1 MAAYLDI
8 LKQIIPQR
16 VYLWF
21 FVIIVASIIFAKTSS
36 GIFKYVQKAITVVAR
51 LPLGILALTYDFILK
66 LNNKEPLQY
75 YDTSNVLY
83 VGDGKFDLTQHL
95 ITEMSNND
103 NMLLDSSD
111 ELEEEGNLVILSRD
125 RSSLAEGSEQR
136 KKEKNK

>member
-8 LKQIIPQR
+8 LKQIIPHQ

-21 FVIIVASIIFAKTSS
+21 FVIMVAYTIFAKTSS
-36 GIFKYVQKAITVVAR
+36 GIFEYVQKAITVVAR
-51 LPLGILALTYDFILK
+51 LPLGILALTYNFILK

-83 VGDGKFDLTQHL
+83 VGDGKFDLTQHFVK
-95 ITEMSNND
+95 EMLYND
-103 NMLLDSSD
+103 NMLLDNGD
-111 ELEEEGNLVILSRD
+111 ELEEDGNLVILSRS
-125 RSSLAEGSEQR
+125 RSPLAEGSVPR